1 MFEDNSTSSPDAVSS
16 WKSPQESNV
25 TIVIIEL
32 RTDRDARD
40 EKSFPIKSPDE
51 KSLNTHGPDLKT
63 KKI

>member
-1 MFEDNSTSSPDAVSS
+1 
-16 WKSPQESNV
+16 
-25 TIVIIEL
+25 VIIEL

-51 KSLNTHGPDLKT
+51 KSPDEKSPDEKSPNTHGHADLKT